1 MALQQEKRQENQ
13 EDRGR
18 QVVFQALFMALG
30 TMTSRVLGLARE
42 ALFAALFSRTVT
54 DAWYVAFRLPNIFRR
69 LFGEGSL
76 SVSFIPVFVEARVH
90 GEGTPRAK
98 ELVNGFYTLFFL
110 LLSVLTAIGV
120 LFPEPLL
127 NILLDDNYHAVP
139 GKFDLTVLMA
149 RVMFC
154 YIFLVCTYA
163 YFMAIL
169 NALGKFGLAAMAPT
183 FFNICMVVSTLIPNH
198 FMQWDGQQLAWGVVI
213 GGIVQA
219 GVLVPSLRKL
229 GYWPKLTLDFN
240 RPDVWRV
247 LRNMTPGLLGMGLLQ
262 ITTLVNMRFASELGE
277 GPISFINLADRLLEL
292 PLALVSVSLG
302 SALLPTL
309 SRMWTEGKRDEMAST
324 SNYYLRLN
332 LYVCVA
338 AAVGLYCLAE
348 PIVELL
354 FQRGK
359 FTPAE
364 AATTAGV
371 VKVYSF
377 LIISNSL
384 VRVFVPSYYAVK
396 NTWFPALISSICL
409 VIHVIIAPRLMDRYG
424 LYGLNSSAVITST
437 LNFLLLAGF
446 YRRFVGVFGWGRVLK
461 SFGLFLI
468 PGLVMAL
475 GLQLYPWL
483 RSALGDG
490 FFAKLISLAVAI
502 GWGASIYALLS
513 RLLKLEEFSVTFEAV
528 MGKIRRR
535 LRRS

>member
-1 MALQQEKRQENQ
+1 
-13 EDRGR
+13 
-18 QVVFQALFMALG
+18 
-30 TMTSRVLGLARE
+30 
-42 ALFAALFSRTVT
+42 
-54 DAWYVAFRLPNIFRR
+54 
-69 LFGEGSL
+69 
-76 SVSFIPVFVEARVH
+76 
-90 GEGTPRAK
+90 
-98 ELVNGFYTLFFL
+98 
-110 LLSVLTAIGV
+110 
-120 LFPEPLL
+120 
-127 NILLDDNYHAVP
+127 
-139 GKFDLTVLMA
+139 
-149 RVMFC
+149 
-154 YIFLVCTYA
+154 
-163 YFMAIL
+163 
-169 NALGKFGLAAMAPT
+169 
-183 FFNICMVVSTLIPNH
+183 
-198 FMQWDGQQLAWGVVI
+198 
-213 GGIVQA
+213 
-219 GVLVPSLRKL
+219 
-229 GYWPKLTLDFN
+229 
-240 RPDVWRV
+240 
-247 LRNMTPGLLGMGLLQ
+247 
-262 ITTLVNMRFASELGE
+262 
-277 GPISFINLADRLLEL
+277 
-292 PLALVSVSLG
+292 
-302 SALLPTL
+302 
-309 SRMWTEGKRDEMAST
+309 MWTEGKRDEMAST